1 MIIYKITNL
10 INNKVYIGLTTK
22 SLTYRW
28 GRHLTE
34 GKNLKNQKPLYRA
47 IRKYGESNF
56 QVEEIDSAPNIK
68 TLGELE
74 RYYIKYFN
82 SKDPK
87 FGYNLTSGGEHN
99 QWDANPSSK
108 LSYEEVVQIRKIYAS
123 QESTLAECYKTFSNK
138 ISQSGLRRFGKGS
151 PGLEYL
157 AKFTLLKEKYSIA
170 RLKLKPERLME
181 TLFIQTKKC

>member
-1 MIIYKITNL
+1 M
-10 INNKVYIGLTTK
+10 
-22 SLTYRW
+22 
-28 GRHLTE
+28 
-34 GKNLKNQKPLYRA
+34 
-47 IRKYGESNF
+47 
-56 QVEEIDSAPNIK
+56 
-68 TLGELE
+68 GELE

-138 ISQSGLRRFGKGS
+138 ISQSGF
-151 PGLEYL
+151 
-157 AKFTLLKEKYSIA
+157 EKVWEGVTWSGVLSEVYT
-170 RLKLKPERLME
+170 PERKI
-181 TLFIQTKKC
+181 FYSKTKAKTGEANGNSIYSN